1 MAEPAIARDNG
12 VAGRF
17 DSLYQAYHQEVLAY
31 FVRRIPRP
39 DAEDATADVFTVAWR
54 RLDEVPQGDEAVA
67 WLYGVAHRV
76 LSNHWRAHRRL
87 LRLRRR
93 LGGMASSSPEAPET
107 LIVRS
112 AEDRMLLDA
121 LEQLRSSDKEIL
133 RLATW
138 EGLAH
143 STIGELLGVSE
154 SAVSQRIS
162 RARDRLAK
170 ELKRIEN
177 KQKFSVP
184 LLRRKET

>member
-1 MAEPAIARDNG
+1 
-12 VAGRF
+12 
-17 DSLYQAYHQEVLAY
+17 
-31 FVRRIPRP
+31 
-39 DAEDATADVFTVAWR
+39 
-54 RLDEVPQGDEAVA
+54 
-67 WLYGVAHRV
+67 
-76 LSNHWRAHRRL
+76 
-87 LRLRRR
+87 
-93 LGGMASSSPEAPET
+93 
-107 LIVRS
+107 
-112 AEDRMLLDA
+112 MLLDA